1 MLSKTGFK
9 EFLEEVKRLLSKT
22 VLDDFLIFLQEF
34 RRRQS
39 LLTVKVGQSFNFDD
53 SFQFGS

>member
-22 VLDDFLIFLQEF
+22 VLDDFLQEF